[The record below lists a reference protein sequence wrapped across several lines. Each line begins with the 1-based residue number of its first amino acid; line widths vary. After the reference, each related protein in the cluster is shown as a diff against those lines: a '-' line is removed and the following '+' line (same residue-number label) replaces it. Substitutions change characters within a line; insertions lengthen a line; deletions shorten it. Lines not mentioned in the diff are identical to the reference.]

1 MHVDLRPQPQRP
13 ARSPLWHLNA
23 ALAAPIAWL
32 FGLLGVAPGQLSLQS
47 VTLTAVGLL
56 RAAGGEWTHV
66 AQGAGIVYLGVLVD
80 RADDLL
86 AERATVTAWSR
97 FLGLLADRL
106 VECALVVAL
115 GWIALRTDAAAWPLA
130 TPHFLIVVAALLA
143 ALLLAQLVAVYGD
156 LLVLRIHLART
167 RRLPGPAEAVDAAAP
182 RLARLFDRDFLVLAW
197 TVGVVAQQVQVAAF
211 VMLGAQALVLVEA
224 VPLFW
229 SRRRDPEPHAARV
242 LARGP

>member
-47 VTLTAVGLL
+47 VTLTVVGLV
-56 RAAGGEWTHV
+56 RAASGEWSHV

-86 AERATVTAWSR
+86 AERASVTAWSR

-106 VECALVVAL
+106 IECALVVAL
-115 GWIALRTDAAAWPLA
+115 GWFALVGDGPAWPLA
-130 TPHFLIVVAALLA
+130 TPQFLMVVATLLA
-143 ALLLAQLVAVYGD
+143 ALLLSQLVAVYGD

-167 RRLPGPAEAVDAAAP
+167 RRLPGPDAPTSGTA
-182 RLARLFDRDFLVLAW
+182 RLARLFDRDFFMLTWA
-197 TVGVVAQQVQVAAF
+197 VGVVVQQVQVAAI
-211 VMLGAQALVLVEA
+211 VLLGAQTLVLLEA

-229 SRRRDPEPHAARV
+229 ARRRDPEPHAARV

>member
-1 MHVDLRPQPQRP
+1 MHVDLRTHPQRP

-23 ALAAPIAWL
+23 ALAQPIAWL

-47 VTLTAVGLL
+47 LTLTIVGLL
-56 RAAGGEWTHV
+56 RAADGEWAHL

-86 AERATVTAWSR
+86 AERGTLSAWGR
-97 FLGLLADRL
+97 FLGLLVDRL
-106 VECALVVAL
+106 VECALVVAM
-115 GWIALRTDAAAWPLA
+115 GWLALRSDATPWPLA
-130 TPHFLIVVAALLA
+130 TPHFLIVVATLLA
-143 ALLLAQLVAVYGD
+143 VLLLAQLVSVYGD

-167 RRLPGPAEAVDAAAP
+167 RRLPGPAAPAGDAAPA
-182 RLARLFDRDFLVLAW
+182 LARLFDRDFLMLAW
-197 TVGVVAQQVQVAAF
+197 ALGIVTQQVQVAAF
-211 VMLGAQALVLVEA
+211 VMLGAQLLVLAET